1 MTHGWPGKRL
11 VAEPSDP
18 KDGAERE
25 VAFVPRVSGFA
36 PMSVHVPS
44 CVERFSWEQTKDRY
58 VAVKLGLV
66 KSQTAKL
73 YTLQCH
79 VALHWSDGMGVI

>member
-58 VAVKLGLV
+58 VAVKLGTGQVPDSKTLYVAMSRCAPLV
-66 KSQTAKL
+66 
-73 YTLQCH
+73 
-79 VALHWSDGMGVI
+79 